1 MGVFE
6 NQVQFV
12 KYEVL
17 REVARYSFEGNLK
30 EKKDFIPLVLNPG
43 PEPRFRCCVY
53 HEREVTKER
62 IHMAQGGNPDNPLIV
77 EILDAACDQCPVQR
91 FTITENCRGCL
102 AHRCEQAC
110 PVGAITYI
118 GGKAIMNHSKCI
130 ECGRC
135 AKACPYNAIS
145 DVKRPC
151 RKACPTGAIEINED
165 KKAVINPDKCIECG
179 ACVYQCPFGAIQDK
193 SEITEIIE
201 SLKGDRPVY
210 AMVAPAFSTQYNS
223 AQLGQIIAGIKA
235 LGFKDVIEVA
245 LGADLVS
252 IEETKE
258 LASHL
263 QSHSVMTSSCCP
275 AFVHYVN
282 HEYPELKDLVS
293 TTVSPMIATSRLIKK
308 IDPKAITVF
317 IGPCVAKKS
326 EKKQRDLLGDTEYVL
341 TFEELSALIDAKGI
355 ALEEL
360 EPIPLNNASYFGR
373 IFASTGGLTESVK
386 HAAEHLNL
394 DVEIKS
400 LTCDGIKECDKAL
413 KLAKFNRQ
421 TANFIEGMACVGGC
435 IKGPVTMHHGPKD
448 KKAVESYGKLAM
460 ERDQEDALRVF
471 DLQKISLHRHK

>member
-1 MGVFE
+1 MRVFE

-17 REVARYSFEGNLK
+17 REVARFAFEGNLT
-30 EKKDFIPLVLNPG
+30 EKKEFIPLILNPG
-43 PEPRFRCCVY
+43 PEARFRCCVY

-62 IHMAQGGNPDNPLIV
+62 IQLAEGGDGTNPLIV
-77 EILDAACDQCPVQR
+77 EVLDSACDQCPVQR
-91 FTITENCRGCL
+91 YTINENCRGCL

-118 GGKAIMNHSKCI
+118 GGKAIMDHSKCI

-145 DVKRPC
+145 DVMRPC
-151 RKACPTGAIEINED
+151 RRACPTGAIEINEE

-193 SEITEIIE
+193 SEITAVIDA
-201 SLKGDRPVY
+201 LQTDRNVY
-210 AMVAPAFSTQYNS
+210 AMVAPAFSTQFDS
-223 AQLGQIIAGIKA
+223 ANLGQMIAGIKA

-252 IEETKE
+252 VEETKE

-263 QSHSVMTSSCCP
+263 QNHDLMTSSCCP
-275 AFVHYVN
+275 AFVNYVDK
-282 HEYPELKDLVS
+282 EYPELKDLVS

-308 IDPKAITVF
+308 IDPEAITVF

-326 EKKQRDLLGDTEYVL
+326 EKRKADLAGDTEFVL
-341 TFEELSALIDAKGI
+341 TFEELSAMIDAKELV
-355 ALEEL
+355 LEDL
-360 EPIPLNNASYFGR
+360 TPIPLNNASYYGR

-386 HAAEHLNL
+386 HTVAHLKL
-394 DVEIKS
+394 DLQVNS
-400 LTCDGIKECDKAL
+400 LACDGIKECDKAL
-413 KLAKFNRQ
+413 KLAKFKRQ
-421 TANFIEGMACVGGC
+421 PANFIEGMACVGGC

-448 KKAVESYGKLAM
+448 KRAVTEYGKLAM
-460 ERDQEDALRVF
+460 EEDQHESLRIF
-471 DLQKISLHRHK
+471 DLQNINLHRHR